1 MVLENLSDVDSMALK
16 MAVDEFKMG
25 GVPLVYLEQYLVD
38 VSNFVGYQT
47 MPVALW
53 VQLKLVRSL
62 NSSRRRSRLTNR
74 KPFEL
79 SATLQSIKSTPFF
92 AKETQEFA
100 NIWRKEH
107 NGGEIDPTPRQVLV
121 GLSEF
126 YKLQLEKE
134 LRGCKQARLAVVQET
149 YRRVFETIQRL
160 INFPDLDKKF
170 DTDGEEYGLWMPESK
185 ACFIVLWLYSIEP
198 PLYYF
203 FNEACRLRNKAV
215 VSLLGPFAAAV
226 GIILNGNAEKKRP
239 DTIKG
244 GYSHPNKSSLG
255 CMAGAFLLFR
265 GCLLPPHAIAKFALM
280 QGRRLYNETKI
291 DKNGQEWGKSL
302 DEGDY
307 AKWRKLT
314 AEMKR

>member
-1 MVLENLSDVDSMALK
+1 M
-16 MAVDEFKMG
+16 
-25 GVPLVYLEQYLVD
+25 
-38 VSNFVGYQT
+38 
-47 MPVALW
+47 
-53 VQLKLVRSL
+53 
-62 NSSRRRSRLTNR
+62 TNR

-92 AKETQEFA
+92 AKETREFA
-100 NIWRKEH
+100 IIWIKEH
-107 NGGEIDPTPRQVLV
+107 NGGNNCPTPRQVLV

-170 DTDGEEYGLWMPESK
+170 DRDGEEYGLCKPESK

-226 GIILNGNAEKKRP
+226 GIILNGSAEEKRP
-239 DTIKG
+239 DTIKRRSLQHG
-244 GYSHPNKSSLG
+244 SPLG

-291 DKNGQEWGKSL
+291 DQNGQEWGKNL
-302 DEGDY
+302 KYGDD
-307 AKWRKLT
+307 APW
-314 AEMKR
+314 